1 MISSAPAN
9 LLRSAFDA
17 AIAAVDPRRCL
28 PPFLPAPPA
37 GRTVV
42 IGAGKAAAS
51 MALAVEEH
59 WPGELSGL
67 VVTRYGHTAPTSRI
81 RVIEAGHPLPDAAGL
96 AAAKQIKE
104 SVSHLG
110 PDDLVLCLI
119 SGGGSA
125 LLSLPPPGVRLE
137 DKQAIGARLLKSG
150 ASIHEFNCVRKHLS
164 AIKGGRLALAAAP
177 ARVVTLLISDV
188 PGDDPSVI
196 ASGPTVP
203 DPTTREEALAVLE
216 KYRIDVSPGVK
227 AFLRSPE
234 AETPKPGAACFEK
247 DEVHLIATSQD
258 ALEAAAEVARQHGVT
273 PVILGNATEGEARDV
288 ALAQAEIVKYVSGH
302 GQPVPSPCLLLS
314 GGETAVTVCGPGRGG
329 RNTEFLLAL
338 AIALEGNPDVHAIA
352 CDTDGIDG
360 MENNAGALI
369 APDTLSRARSL
380 GLDAAAELAANN
392 AFSFFE
398 ALDDLIITGPTLTNV
413 SDFRAVLHQRE
424 HSTH

>member
-1 MISSAPAN
+1 MISSAPAK
-9 LLRSAFDA
+9 LLRSAFEA

-28 PPFLPAPPA
+28 PAFLPAPPT

-51 MALAVEEH
+51 MARAVEDH

-67 VVTRYGHTAPTSRI
+67 VVTRYGHSVPTSRI
-81 RVIEAGHPLPDAAGL
+81 KVVEAGHPVPDAAGL
-96 AAAKQIKE
+96 AAAKQIQE

-110 PDDLVLCLI
+110 PDDLVLCLM

-125 LLSLPPPGVRLE
+125 LLALPAPGVRLK
-137 DKQAIGARLLKSG
+137 DKQAIGGALLKSG

-164 AIKGGRLALAAAP
+164 AIKGGRLALAAVP

-203 DPTTREEALAVLE
+203 DPTTTAEALAVLE
-216 KYRIDVSPGVK
+216 KYRIDVSPAVS

-234 AETPKPGAACFEK
+234 AETPKSDAACFAKNEIR
-247 DEVHLIATSQD
+247 LIATSQD
-258 ALEAAAEVARQHGVT
+258 ALEAAAEVARTNGVT
-273 PVILGNATEGEARDV
+273 PFILGNAMAGEARDV
-288 ALAQAEIVKYVSGH
+288 ALVQAEIAKQISSW

-314 GGETAVTVCGPGRGG
+314 GGETSVTVRGLGRGG

-360 MENNAGALI
+360 MENNAGAII
-369 APDTLSRARSL
+369 APDTLSRARTL
-380 GLDAAAELAANN
+380 GLDATAELAANN
-392 AFSFFE
+392 AFSFFD
-398 ALDDLIITGPTLTNV
+398 ALDDLVMTGPTLTNV
-413 SDFRAVLHQRE
+413 SDFRAVLHQR
-424 HSTH
+424 SG

>member
-1 MISSAPAN
+1 MISSPPAK
-9 LLRSAFDA
+9 LLRLAFEA
-17 AIAAVDPRRCL
+17 AVAAVDPRRCV
-28 PPFLPAPPA
+28 PPFLPAPPS

-42 IGAGKAAAS
+42 VGAGKAAAS
-51 MALAVEEH
+51 MARAAEEN
-59 WPGELSGL
+59 WEGELSGL
-67 VVTRYGHTAPTSRI
+67 VVTRYGHSVATSRI
-81 RVIEAGHPLPDAAGL
+81 KVVEASHPVPDAAGL
-96 AAAKQIKE
+96 AAAKQIKQ
-104 SVSHLG
+104 SVSDLG

-125 LLSLPPPGVRLE
+125 LLALPAPGVRLE
-137 DKQAIGARLLKSG
+137 DKQAIGGALLKSG

-203 DPTTREEALAVLE
+203 DPTTTAEAVAVLE
-216 KYRIDVSPGVK
+216 KYRIAVSPAVN

-234 AETPKPGAACFEK
+234 AETPKPGDACFVKNEI
-247 DEVHLIATSQD
+247 HLIATSQH
-258 ALEAAAEVARQHGVT
+258 ALEAAAAVGRKHGVT

-288 ALAQAEIVKYVSGH
+288 ALAQAEIVKYVSDY
-302 GQPVPSPCLLLS
+302 GQPVPAPCLLLS
-314 GGETAVTVCGPGRGG
+314 GGETSVTVRGAGRGG

-338 AIALEGNPDVHAIA
+338 AIALEGHSDIYALA

-360 MENNAGALI
+360 MEANAGAI
-369 APDTLSRARSL
+369 IGPDTLSRARAL
-380 GLDAAAELAANN
+380 GLDATAELAANN

-398 ALDDLIITGPTLTNV
+398 ALDDLVMTGPTLTNV
-413 SDFRAVLHQRE
+413 SDFRAVLHQR
-424 HSTH
+424 SG